1 MDSWANRPRR
11 SISGTAVAALF
22 SSLSDRLRLGL
33 TIALVA
39 VFLLLY
45 PFADLAFGT
54 GTLYAVTD
62 AMIYVLLA
70 LGLNIV
76 VGYAGLLDLGYAA
89 FFAIGA
95 YTMGLFN
102 SPLMGFERG
111 FWNVIWLSAIVSAIF
126 GIVIGAPTLRVRGD
140 YLAIITLA
148 FGEIIPVAIRNLG
161 DITIEIGSW
170 RPIYRLNL
178 TGGENGINP
187 IGQPHLLGV
196 PFDTSPIPWYF
207 LILTIGGTSVWAMN
221 RLRESRLGRA
231 WMAIREDETAA
242 ACMGVDPIKSKL
254 LAFALGATFS
264 GFAGSVYAA
273 KLQVITPGA
282 FEFNVSIMLLCMV
295 ILGGMGSIRGVI
307 AGGIVITLFDRI
319 FLTQLTHWTRALGSG
334 LGIKAMT
341 TVDFTVWRWF
351 FFGFGLV
358 VMMILKPGGLIEAR
372 RSRRVTGTDEREA
385 PDGVA
390 PARRLAEHRHL
401 DVISWLRKPATHAS
415 AKDAQRSNLILEAKA
430 ISKRFDGLD
439 ALTEVDLAIE
449 EGTIAGLIG
458 PNGAGKTTFFNI
470 LTGLIKPSSGEL
482 LFDGR
487 SIGGFRPN
495 RITERGIARTFQ
507 SIRLFSTMTALENIL
522 VGEHC
527 RLHGTVAAAVI
538 RPPWIRREERAARER
553 ALELLAFVGLEGK
566 AETLAKNFPYGDQR
580 RLEIARALATR
591 PRLLLLDE
599 PTAGMNPRETDDM
612 TAFLGELRRE
622 LGVTILLIEHH
633 MEVVMGVSDRITVL
647 DHGVKIA
654 EGAPGQVQ
662 RDRKV
667 IEAYLG
673 KGYEPD
679 VNSA

>member
-1 MDSWANRPRR
+1 
-11 SISGTAVAALF
+11 VAA
-22 SSLSDRLRLGL
+22 SWSRLSDRFPPGL
-33 TIALVA
+33 KAALLA
-39 VFLLLY
+39 TLLLVY
-45 PFADLAFGT
+45 PFADRALGT
-54 GTLYAVTD
+54 STVYALTD

-102 SPLMGFERG
+102 SPLMGFEWG
-111 FWNVIWLSAIVSAIF
+111 FWKVIWLSAIVSATF
-126 GIVIGAPTLRVRGD
+126 GVAIGVPTLRVRGD

-161 DITIEIGSW
+161 DITIQIGDW
-170 RPIYRLNL
+170 RPVYRLNL
-178 TGGENGINP
+178 TGGENGVNP
-187 IGQPHLLGV
+187 IGQPHLPGV
-196 PFDTSPIPWYF
+196 PFETSPIPWYF
-207 LILTIGGTSVWAMN
+207 LILIIGGISVWAMN
-221 RLRESRLGRA
+221 RLHQSRLGRA

-273 KLQVITPGA
+273 KLQAITPGA

-319 FLTQLTHWTRALGSG
+319 LLAQLTHWVRALGNT
-334 LGIKAMT
+334 LGIHALT

-351 FFGFGLV
+351 FFGLGLV
-358 VMMILKPGGLIEAR
+358 AMMILKPGGLIEAR
-372 RSRRVTGTDEREA
+372 RSRHATVPDEIEEGGA
-385 PDGVA
+385 LA
-390 PARRLAEHRHL
+390 PAQRVSEPHRDL
-401 DVISWLRKPATHAS
+401 EVLSWLREATTRPSSRDNHTS
-415 AKDAQRSNLILEAKA
+415 NNLILQVKGV
-430 ISKRFDGLD
+430 SKRFDGLA
-439 ALTEVDLAIE
+439 ALTDVDFAIQ

-470 LTGLIKPSSGEL
+470 ITGLIKPTSGEL

-487 SIGGFRPN
+487 NITGFRPN
-495 RITERGIARTFQ
+495 RIAERGIARTFQ
-507 SIRLFSTMTALENIL
+507 SIRLFPNMTALENIL

-527 RLHGTVAAAVI
+527 RLHGTVMAAIV
-538 RPPWIRREERAARER
+538 RPPWTIREERTARAR
-553 ALELLAFVGLEGK
+553 ALELLAFVGLESK
-566 AETLAKNFPYGDQR
+566 ADALAKNFPYGDQR

-599 PTAGMNPRETDDM
+599 PTAGMNPSETDDLKE
-612 TAFLGELRRE
+612 FLDRLRRE
-622 LGVTILLIEHH
+622 LGLTLLLIEHH
-633 MEVVMGVSDRITVL
+633 MEVVMGISDRVTVL

-654 EGAPGQVQ
+654 EGAPAHVQ

-679 VNSA
+679 LNGA

>member
-1 MDSWANRPRR
+1 MRM
-11 SISGTAVAALF
+11 AALW
-22 SSLSDRLRLGL
+22 SSLSQRLRLGL
-33 TIALVA
+33 TVALVA
-39 VFLLLY
+39 ALLLVY
-45 PFADLAFGT
+45 TYADQALGV

-95 YTMGLFN
+95 YTMGIFN
-102 SPLMGFERG
+102 SPLMGFEWG
-111 FWNVIWLSAIVSAIF
+111 FWKVIWLSAVVSAAF
-126 GIVIGAPTLRVRGD
+126 GVVIGAPTLRVRGD

-161 DITIEIGSW
+161 DITIQIGDW
-170 RPIYRLNL
+170 RPVYRLNL
-178 TGGENGINP
+178 TGGENGVNP
-187 IGQPHLLGV
+187 IGQPHLFGV
-196 PFDTSPIPWYF
+196 PFETSPIPWYF
-207 LILTIGGTSVWAMN
+207 LILIIGGASVWAMY

-264 GFAGSVYAA
+264 GFSGSVYAA

-295 ILGGMGSIRGVI
+295 ILGGMGSLRGVI

-319 FLTQLTHWTRALGSG
+319 FLAQLTHWSRALGTA
-334 LGIKAMT
+334 LGIQALT
-341 TVDFTVWRWF
+341 TVDFTLWRWF
-351 FFGFGLV
+351 FFGLGLV
-358 VMMILKPGGLIEAR
+358 VMMILKPGGLIEAGR
-372 RSRRVTGTDEREA
+372 WRRVAVAEDPVERGA
-385 PDGVA
+385 VP
-390 PARRLAEHRHL
+390 PPQRLPEPRQDLGAL
-401 DVISWLRKPATHAS
+401 SWLREGTARPSPSGSRKS
-415 AKDAQRSNLILEAKA
+415 KGVILEARA
-430 ISKRFDGLD
+430 ITKRFDGLS
-439 ALTEVDLAIE
+439 ALTEVDFAIE

-470 LTGLIKPSSGEL
+470 ITGLLKPSSGEL
-482 LFDGR
+482 LFDGQ

-495 RITERGIARTFQ
+495 RITQRGIARTFQ
-507 SIRLFSTMTALENIL
+507 SIRLFPSMTALENIL

-538 RPPWIRREERAARER
+538 RPPWILREERAARER
-553 ALELLAFVGLEGK
+553 ALELLVFVGLEGRE
-566 AETLAKNFPYGDQR
+566 ETLAKNLPYGDQR

-599 PTAGMNPRETDDM
+599 PTAGMNPSETDDLKE
-612 TAFLGELRRE
+612 FLGRLRRE
-622 LGVTILLIEHH
+622 LSLTILLIEHH
-633 MEVVMGVSDRITVL
+633 MEVVMGISDHITVL

-654 EGAPGQVQ
+654 EGPPAQVQ
-662 RDRKV
+662 RDPKV

-673 KGYEPD
+673 KGYEAEL
-679 VNSA
+679 VGA

>member
-1 MDSWANRPRR
+1 MP
-11 SISGTAVAALF
+11 VAALW
-22 SSLSDRLRLGL
+22 SSLSQRLRLGL
-33 TIALVA
+33 TVALVA
-39 VFLLLY
+39 AFLLVY
-45 PFADLAFGT
+45 PYADQALGV

-95 YTMGLFN
+95 YTMGIFN
-102 SPLMGFERG
+102 SPLMGFEWG
-111 FWNVIWLSAIVSAIF
+111 FWKVIWLSAAMSAAF
-126 GIVIGAPTLRVRGD
+126 GVLIGAPTLRVRGD

-161 DITIEIGSW
+161 DITIQIGNW
-170 RPIYRLNL
+170 RPVYRLNL
-178 TGGENGINP
+178 TGGENGVNP
-187 IGQPHLLGV
+187 IGQPHLFGV
-196 PFDTSPIPWYF
+196 PFETSPIPWYF
-207 LILTIGGTSVWAMN
+207 LILIIGGVSVWAMN
-221 RLRESRLGRA
+221 RLRQSRLGRA

-242 ACMGVDPIKSKL
+242 ACMGVDPVKSKL

-264 GFAGSVYAA
+264 GFSGSVYAA

-319 FLTQLTHWTRALGSG
+319 FLAQLTHWVRALGSFV
-334 LGIKAMT
+334 GIQALTK
-341 TVDFTVWRWF
+341 VDFTLWRWF

-358 VMMILKPGGLIEAR
+358 VMMILKPGGLIEAGR
-372 RSRRVTGTDEREA
+372 WRRVAVAEGPVEGGAVPPPERLPE
-385 PDGVA
+385 PRQD
-390 PARRLAEHRHL
+390 LAVL
-401 DVISWLRKPATHAS
+401 SWLREGTARPS
-415 AKDAQRSNLILEAKA
+415 LPSGSYMSRGVILEARA
-430 ISKRFDGLD
+430 ITKYFEGLS
-439 ALTEVDLAIE
+439 ALTDVNFAIE

-470 LTGLIKPSSGEL
+470 ITGLVKPSSGEL
-482 LFDGR
+482 LFDGQ

-495 RITERGIARTFQ
+495 RITQRGIARTFQ
-507 SIRLFSTMTALENIL
+507 SIRLFPSMTALENIL

-538 RPPWIRREERAARER
+538 RPPWILREEREARKR
-553 ALELLAFVGLEGK
+553 ALELLSFVGLEGK
-566 AETLAKNFPYGDQR
+566 AETMAKNFPYGDQR

-599 PTAGMNPRETDDM
+599 PTAGMNPSETDDLKE
-612 TAFLGELRRE
+612 FLGRLRRE
-622 LGVTILLIEHH
+622 LNLTILLIEHH
-633 MEVVMGVSDRITVL
+633 MEVVMGISDHITVL

-654 EGAPGQVQ
+654 EGPPAQVQ
-662 RDRKV
+662 RDPKV

-673 KGYEPD
+673 KGYEAD
-679 VNSA
+679 LASA

>member
-1 MDSWANRPRR
+1 M
-11 SISGTAVAALF
+11 AVAALR
-22 SSLSDRLRLGL
+22 SNLSHRLRPGL
-33 TIALVA
+33 TAALLA
-39 VFLLLY
+39 AFLLVY
-45 PFADLAFGT
+45 PFADQALGT
-54 GTLYAVTD
+54 GTLYALTD

-102 SPLMGFERG
+102 SPLMGFEWG
-111 FWNVIWLSAIVSAIF
+111 FWKVIWLSAIVSATF
-126 GIVIGAPTLRVRGD
+126 GVAIGVPTLRVRGD

-170 RPIYRLNL
+170 RPVYRLNL

-196 PFDTSPIPWYF
+196 PFETSPIPWYF
-207 LILTIGGTSVWAMN
+207 LILIIGGTSVWAMN
-221 RLRESRLGRA
+221 RLHQSRLGRA

-273 KLQVITPGA
+273 KLQAITPGA

-319 FLTQLTHWTRALGSG
+319 FLAQLTHWMRALGSA
-334 LGIKAMT
+334 LGIKALA
-341 TVDFTVWRWF
+341 TVDFTLWRWF
-351 FFGFGLV
+351 FFGLGLV

-372 RSRRVTGTDEREA
+372 RSRHVTVTDELEEGGA
-385 PDGVA
+385 VA
-390 PARRLAEHRHL
+390 PAQRLSEPHRDL
-401 DVISWLRKPATHAS
+401 EVLSWLRERTTRPPSTDIHT
-415 AKDAQRSNLILEAKA
+415 SNDPILEAKA
-430 ISKRFDGLD
+430 ISKRFGGLS
-439 ALTEVDLAIE
+439 ALTEIDFAIQ

-470 LTGLIKPSSGEL
+470 ITGLIKPSSGEL

-495 RITERGIARTFQ
+495 RIAERGIARTFQ
-507 SIRLFSTMTALENIL
+507 SIRLFPTMTALENIL

-527 RLHGTVAAAVI
+527 RLHGTVLAAVI
-538 RPPWIRREERAARER
+538 RPPWILREERAARKR

-599 PTAGMNPRETDDM
+599 PTAGMNPRETDDL
-612 TAFLGELRRE
+612 TEFLGRLRRE
-622 LGVTILLIEHH
+622 LGLTILLIEHH
-633 MEVVMGVSDRITVL
+633 MEVVMGVSDRVTVL

-654 EGAPGQVQ
+654 EGAPAQVQ

-679 VNSA
+679 LNSA